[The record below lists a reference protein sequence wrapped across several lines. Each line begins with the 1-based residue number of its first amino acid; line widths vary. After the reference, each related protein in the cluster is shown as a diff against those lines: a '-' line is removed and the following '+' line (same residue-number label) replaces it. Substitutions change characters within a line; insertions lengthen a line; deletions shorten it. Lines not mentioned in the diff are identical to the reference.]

1 MLELAAVFICF
12 TALLTYVNYRF
23 VGLPPTIGVMVIALV
38 FSVLLQIAS
47 WLGFPLLEESIE
59 RLIQRIDFNELLM
72 NWMLS
77 FLLFAGALHVDFS
90 ELRNY
95 RWPIGLLATVGVLF
109 STALIGGAAY
119 WILPLLGWQVDLLY
133 CLLFGALIS
142 PTDPIAVLGILRS
155 VGAPKSLEITIV
167 GESLFNDGVAV
178 VVFTVLL
185 GILVSGTTPSTG
197 EAVLLFAEEA
207 LGGVLLGAVIGYV
220 TYHLLK
226 SIDQYQIEVL
236 LTLALVIGGTALAPH
251 LHVSG
256 PISMVVAGLII
267 GNRGRQRAMSDIT
280 RQYVDGFWELIDE
293 ILNALL
299 FVLIGMELLLLP
311 VSGSHLVAA
320 LTLAVVILLIRCLSV
335 TPVVFM
341 SSRWRH
347 VAKGTMG
354 ILTWGA
360 LRGGIS
366 VALALSLP
374 VSPER
379 DLVLTLTY
387 IIVLL
392 SILLQGLT
400 IGRLIRRVT
409 GATTS
414 ERSTTGHEH

>member
-1 MLELAAVFICF
+1 MLELAAAFICF

-47 WLGFPLLEESIE
+47 ALGFPMLEETIE
-59 RLIQRIDFNELLM
+59 QLIQRIDFNELLM

-77 FLLFAGALHVDFS
+77 FLLFAGALHVNVQD
-90 ELRNY
+90 LRSY
-95 RWPIGLLATVGVLF
+95 RWPIGLLATLGVLV
-109 STALIGGAAY
+109 STALIGGTAY
-119 WILPLLGWQVDLLY
+119 YVFPLLGWHVDLVY

-155 VGAPKSLEITIV
+155 AKAPKSLEITIV

-185 GILVSGTTPSTG
+185 GILASGETPSAG
-197 EAVLLFAEEA
+197 HAVMLFVEEA
-207 LGGVLLGAVIGYV
+207 LGGILFGSVIGYV
-220 TYHLLK
+220 TYRMLK

-236 LTLALVIGGTALAPH
+236 LTLALVIGGAAVAPH

-256 PISMVVAGLII
+256 PIAMVVAGLFI
-267 GNRGRQRAMSDIT
+267 GNRGREKAMSDTT
-280 RQYVDGFWELIDE
+280 RRYVDGFWELIDE
-293 ILNALL
+293 ILNAML

-311 VSGSHLVAA
+311 VTGMHLAAAVAF
-320 LTLAVVILLIRCLSV
+320 TLAILLIRWISV
-335 TPVVFM
+335 TPVVM
-341 SSRWRH
+341 LTPHWRH
-347 VAKGTMG
+347 MAKGTMG

-374 VSPER
+374 AGPER
-379 DLVLTLTY
+379 DLILTITY
-387 IIVLL
+387 ILVLF
-392 SILLQGLT
+392 SILMQGLT
-400 IGRLIRRVT
+400 IGRVVRRVT
-409 GATTS
+409 GNAPS
-414 ERSTTGHEH
+414 EPDQQGH